1 MVETGEEISKYQS
14 EILNSEILGIIH
26 CDIKQFWKLTRKKYS
41 LKFLISQ
48 FQCKLKLLFG
58 VVGGGKETDGN
69 MQHY

>member
-1 MVETGEEISKYQS
+1 MWLKLGRKFQ
-14 EILNSEILGIIH
+14 GIIH
-26 CDIKQFWKLTRKKYS
+26 GDIKQFWKLTRKKYS
-41 LKFLISQ
+41 MKFLISQ